1 MPQGQEPRE
10 HVAESNS
17 TQKIRLHLS
26 PQAEKY
32 ARRDAPVEDRRIAA
46 RGALPLEPL
55 DLASALFALLH
66 DPDEQ
71 VKQHAGASLAALPE
85 EICANVLSTTRHPSL
100 LSHLCH
106 IHENSPSLLEKAA
119 LNPATDDATL
129 AFLAACPH
137 GSVIEII
144 SQNQERLVACNEIVE
159 ELGRNPLTGRAAI
172 TRILEF
178 LGPEATRWDDDL
190 LPADGEIDE
199 DAAAAALGAALGQEL
214 GSLARPLTR
223 EGGTALHD
231 EALKGN
237 LHAAIARMTVLQ
249 KIKLARYGGSD
260 ARALLVRDR
269 NKVVASAVI
278 RSPKIGETEIL
289 AIAKSRSVSDEILRL
304 ISNHR
309 EWTKAYGIKHA
320 LATNPKTPL
329 THAMRFLTL
338 LQPRDLRALVSSRNV
353 SAAVSAQARR
363 LLYRGGK
370 RD

>member
-1 MPQGQEPRE
+1 M
-10 HVAESNS
+10 AESKS
-17 TQKIRLHLS
+17 TQKIRLNLS
-26 PQAEKY
+26 SHAEKY
-32 ARRDAPVEDRRIAA
+32 GRQDAPVEDRRIAA
-46 RGALPLEPL
+46 RGALPLEPI
-55 DLASALFALLH
+55 DLATVLFALLH

-71 VKQHAGASLAALPE
+71 VKHHAGASLAALPE
-85 EICANVLSTTRHPSL
+85 EICGSVLSGPAHPAL
-100 LSHLCH
+100 LSHLCR
-106 IHENSPSLLEKAA
+106 IHENNSSLLEKAA
-119 LNPATDDATL
+119 LNPAADDSTL
-129 AFLAACPH
+129 AFLASCPH
-137 GSVIEII
+137 RSVIEII
-144 SQNQERLVACNEIVE
+144 SQNQERLVACDEIVE

-178 LGPEATRWDDDL
+178 LGPEATRWDDDI

-199 DAAAAALGAALGQEL
+199 EAAAAVLIAVLGQEL
-214 GSLARPLTR
+214 GSLARPLAR
-223 EGGTALHD
+223 ERGTALND
-231 EALKGN
+231 DALKGN

-278 RSPKIGETEIL
+278 LSPKIRETEVL

-329 THAMRFLTL
+329 IHAMRFLNL
-338 LQPRDLRALVSSRNV
+338 LQPRDLRSLVNSRNV
-353 SAAVSAQARR
+353 PAAISAQARR
-363 LLYRGGK
+363 LLYRGGE